1 MTTNWTIDGVRE
13 ALTAKKISAR
23 ELAADFYKRIDARNA
38 HLNAYLALSSER
50 AYAQADKI
58 DALVAAGKPL
68 PPLAGVPIAIKDVI
82 STRGITTTCGSK
94 ILEHYIP
101 PYDATAVTRLEA
113 AGAVIL
119 GKTNCDEFAMGS
131 SNENSAYGPVKNPIA
146 CDRVPGGSSGG
157 SAAVVAAGLAV
168 ASLGTDTGGSI
179 RQPGALCGIP
189 AMMGSYGRVSRYGLI
204 AFASS
209 LDRIGPFAT
218 NVKDVA
224 TILQTIAG
232 RDGNDS
238 TSTTAPVPVYTDEIT
253 KSMKGLRIG
262 IPRDYFA
269 EGMDSG
275 VRQKVE
281 AGIELL
287 KRLGCQPV
295 DIRMP
300 HTDYAIAT
308 YYIIATAEAS
318 SNLARYD
325 GVRFGL
331 RIDDSTLIGMYRKTR
346 GAGFGPEVKRRI
358 VLGTYVLSAGYYDA
372 YYLKGQKVRA
382 LIAQDFR
389 DAFQKVDA
397 IVTPTS
403 PVPAFKLGERTSD
416 PLQMY
421 LADIYTVTGSLA
433 GVPGIS
439 VPCGR
444 TGENLPVG
452 LQLFGPA
459 FGESRILQLAHAFE
473 QVGGAAL

>member
-1 MTTNWTIDGVRE
+1 MQTNWTIDGVAE
-13 ALTAKKISAR
+13 ALTSKKISAR
-23 ELAADFYKRIDARNA
+23 ELATDYYKRIEARNPE
-38 HLNAYLALSSER
+38 LNAYLTLSKDR
-50 AYAQADKI
+50 AFAQADRV
-58 DALVAAGKPL
+58 DALIAGGKPL
-68 PPLAGVPIAIKDVI
+68 PPLAGVPVAIKDVI
-82 STRGITTTCGSK
+82 STRGVRTTCGSK
-94 ILEHYIP
+94 ILQNYIP
-101 PYDATAVTRLEA
+101 PYDATAVERLEA

-131 SNENSAYGPVKNPIA
+131 SNENSAYGSVKNPLA
-146 CDRVPGGSSGG
+146 LDRVPGGSSGG
-157 SAAVVAAGLAV
+157 SAAAVAAGLAV

-189 AMMGSYGRVSRYGLI
+189 AMMGSYGRVSRYALI

-209 LDRIGPFAT
+209 PDRIGPFASK
-218 NVKDVA
+218 VKDVA
-224 TILQTIAG
+224 AILQTIAG
-232 RDGNDS
+232 REPNDS
-238 TSTTAPVPVYTDEIT
+238 TSTTAPVPDYTDEIT
-253 KSMKGLRIG
+253 KPVKGLRIG
-262 IPRDYFA
+262 IPRDYFG

-275 VRQKVE
+275 VRQKVA

-325 GVRFGL
+325 GVRYGL
-331 RIDDSTLIGMYRKTR
+331 RVDDPTLIGMYPKTR
-346 GAGFGPEVKRRI
+346 GAGFGAEVKRRI

-389 DAFQKVDA
+389 NAFTKVDA

-403 PVPAFKLGERTSD
+403 PVPAFKLGERTSY
-416 PLQMY
+416 PLQLY

-433 GVPGIS
+433 GLPGIS
-439 VPCGR
+439 VPCWKICGQ
-444 TGENLPVG
+444 LPVG
-452 LQLFGPA
+452 LPIFCPA
-459 FGESRILQLAHAFE
+459 
-473 QVGGAAL
+473 